1 MRNAALLVAA
11 ALMAGCDNTLFG
23 VPIGGDGG
31 PVEPAYEVSF
41 AGVEAMWVDHC
52 QVCHPAVNAF
62 VLDDMIDDVN
72 AGGGAYLVPGDP
84 SASMF
89 WRLIA
94 AERIDGDPRVMPD
107 GTPTGLRP
115 PEREHVRLWILD
127 GAPLVDV
134 NGSGEDDDDGDGE
147 G

>member
-1 MRNAALLVAA
+1 MRTVALVLASALV
-11 ALMAGCDNTLFG
+11 AGCDDTLFG

-41 AGVEAMWVDHC
+41 RGVEDMWAAHC
-52 QVCHPAVNAF
+52 QACHPAVNAF
-62 VLDDMIDDVN
+62 VLDDVVADVA
-72 AGGGAYLVPGDP
+72 AGGGAYLQPGDP
-84 SASMF
+84 GASMF

-115 PEREHVRLWILD
+115 AEREHVRLWILD
-127 GAPLVDV
+127 GAPIVDQD
-134 NGSGEDDDDGDGE
+134 GSDGDDEGE